1 MKDSAPTLLLIVLV
15 ILLLGLL
22 IGAATALRG
31 QGLRMAVLH
40 RVQAILHRNNVV
52 RRGDFTNIIFLHHS
66 VGRNLIQQ
74 GGVRERLT
82 AAGFQFWDHDYNWE
96 GLTRPD
102 GTLAGYSYGIPGD
115 NTDPDGLARL
125 FSQPAFPW
133 PVNAFSGLLQH
144 EVIIVKSC
152 FPNSNIVSDEQ
163 FAEIQGYYLKMRKRM
178 GQFPDHLFIIVTSP
192 PLNPAETTPEAAARA
207 RTLSR
212 WLQSEEF
219 LAGHP
224 NLAVFDLFGLL
235 AEDDPAAPDFNMLR
249 AEYRDGEDSHPNRLA
264 NETIG
269 PLFAD
274 FIIEVV
280 QTYRARLTEGG
291 VKP

>member
-1 MKDSAPTLLLIVLV
+1 MKHPWTPILLVLLILSV
-15 ILLLGLL
+15 LLGLGL
-22 IGAATALRG
+22 ALRG
-31 QGLRMAVLH
+31 KGVRMALIH
-40 RVQAILHRNNVV
+40 RVRAILHQGDVV
-52 RRGDFTNIIFLHHS
+52 RRGDFTDVIFLHHS
-66 VGRNLIQQ
+66 VGRNLINQ

-82 AAGFQFWDHDYNWE
+82 EAGFRFWDHDYNWE

-125 FSQPAFPW
+125 FSQPVFPW

-152 FPNSNIVSDEQ
+152 FPNSHIQSEEQ
-163 FAEIQGYYLKMRKRM
+163 LREMQGYYLKMRERM
-178 GQFPDHLFIIVTSP
+178 DRFPNHLFIIVTTP

-207 RTLSR
+207 RALSR
-212 WLQSEEF
+212 WLQSDEF

-224 NLAVFDLFGLL
+224 NVAVFDLFGLL
-235 AEDDPAAPDFNMLR
+235 AEDDPTAPDFNMLR
-249 AEYRDGEDSHPNRLA
+249 AGYREGVDSHPNQFA

-269 PLFAD
+269 PIFAD
-274 FIIEVV
+274 FII
-280 QTYRARLTEGG
+280 QTTHAYREIHSQ
-291 VKP
+291 

>member
-1 MKDSAPTLLLIVLV
+1 MTRHPLTTVLTVLLVLLILLV
-15 ILLLGLL
+15 GLGW
-22 IGAATALRG
+22 AARG
-31 QGLRMAVLH
+31 KGLRMAFIHRVRAVLH
-40 RVQAILHRNNVV
+40 RGEIV
-52 RRGDFTNIIFLHHS
+52 RTGDFTNVIFLHHS
-66 VGRNLIQQ
+66 VGRHLIQQ

-82 AAGFQFWDHDYNWE
+82 EAGFRFWDHDYNWE

-102 GTLAGYSYGIPGD
+102 GTLAGYSYGVPDD
-115 NTDPDGLARL
+115 NTDPDGLARI

-152 FPNSNIVSDEQ
+152 FPNSNIQSDEQ
-163 FAEIQGYYLKMRKRM
+163 LQEIRGHYLRMRERID
-178 GQFPDHLFIIVTSP
+178 QFPDHLFIIVTSP

-207 RTLSR
+207 RSLSR
-212 WLQSEEF
+212 WLQSDEF

-235 AEDDPAAPDFNMLR
+235 AEDDPTAPDFNMLR
-249 AEYRDGEDSHPNRLA
+249 AEYREGTDSHPNRLA

-269 PLFAD
+269 PIFAD
-274 FIIEVV
+274 FI
-280 QTYRARLTEGG
+280 QTARSYNDRMT
-291 VKP
+291 K

>member
-1 MKDSAPTLLLIVLV
+1 MKHSLTLILLLLLI
-15 ILLLGLL
+15 LLLVGSGL
-22 IGAATALRG
+22 ALRG
-31 QGLRMAVLH
+31 KGVRMALIH
-40 RVQAILHRNNVV
+40 RVQAILHHKDVV
-52 RRGDFTNIIFLHHS
+52 RRGDFTDVIFLHHS
-66 VGRNLIQQ
+66 VGRNLINQ

-82 AAGFQFWDHDYNWE
+82 EAGFRFWDHDYNWE

-102 GTLAGYSYGIPGD
+102 GTPAGYSYGIPGD
-115 NTDPDGLARL
+115 NTDPDGLARI

-133 PVNAFSGLLQH
+133 PVNALSGLLQH

-152 FPNSNIVSDEQ
+152 FPNSNIQSDEQ
-163 FAEIQGYYLKMRKRM
+163 LQEIQGHYLKMRERIDR
-178 GQFPDHLFIIVTSP
+178 FPDRLFIIVTSP

-207 RTLSR
+207 RALSR
-212 WLQSEEF
+212 WLQSDEF

-249 AEYRDGEDSHPNRLA
+249 AEYREGTDSHPNRFA

-269 PLFAD
+269 PIFAD
-274 FIIEVV
+274 FII
-280 QTYRARLTEGG
+280 QTARSYNDRMTNDQ
-291 VKP
+291 

>member
-1 MKDSAPTLLLIVLV
+1 MKHSLTLILLLLLILLV
-15 ILLLGLL
+15 GSGL
-22 IGAATALRG
+22 ALRG
-31 QGLRMAVLH
+31 KGVRMALIH
-40 RVQAILHRNNVV
+40 RVQAILHHKDVV
-52 RRGDFTNIIFLHHS
+52 RRGDFTDVIFLHHS
-66 VGRNLIQQ
+66 VGRNLINQ

-82 AAGFQFWDHDYNWE
+82 EAGFRFWDHDYNWE

-102 GTLAGYSYGIPGD
+102 GTPAGYSYSIPGD
-115 NTDPDGLARL
+115 NTDPDGLARI

-152 FPNSNIVSDEQ
+152 FPNSNIQSDEQ
-163 FAEIQGYYLKMRKRM
+163 LQEIQGHYLKMRERM
-178 GQFPDHLFIIVTSP
+178 DRFPDHLFIIVTSP

-207 RTLSR
+207 RALSR
-212 WLQSEEF
+212 WLQSDEF

-249 AEYRDGEDSHPNRLA
+249 AEYREGTDSHPNRFA
-264 NETIG
+264 NEVIG
-269 PLFAD
+269 PVFAD
-274 FIIEVV
+274 FIIE
-280 QTYRARLTEGG
+280 TARAYAQWAKGNVG
-291 VKP
+291 P

>member
-1 MKDSAPTLLLIVLV
+1 MR
-15 ILLLGLL
+15 
-22 IGAATALRG
+22 LRG
-31 QGLRMAVLH
+31 QGVRMALVH
-40 RVQAILHRNNVV
+40 RVRAIIHRNDVI
-52 RRGDFTNIIFLHHS
+52 RRGDFTDVIFLHHS
-66 VGRNLIQQ
+66 VGRNLVNQ

-82 AAGFQFWDHDYNWE
+82 GAGFRFWDHDYNWE
-96 GLTRPD
+96 GLTCPD
-102 GTLAGYSYGIPGD
+102 GTPAGYSYSIPGD

-152 FPNSNIVSDEQ
+152 FPNSHIQSDEQ
-163 FAEIQGYYLKMRKRM
+163 LREMQGYYLKMRERM
-178 GQFPDHLFIIVTSP
+178 ERFPDHLFIIVTSP

-207 RTLSR
+207 RALSR
-212 WLQSEEF
+212 WLQSDEF

-249 AEYRDGEDSHPNRLA
+249 AEYREGTDSHPNRLA
-264 NETIG
+264 NETVG
-269 PLFAD
+269 PIFAD
-274 FIIEVV
+274 FII
-280 QTYRARLTEGG
+280 QTARSYNDRMTE
-291 VKP
+291 

>member
-1 MKDSAPTLLLIVLV
+1 MKHSWTPILLILL
-15 ILLLGLL
+15 ILTLLLLGL
-22 IGAATALRG
+22 GVALRG
-31 QGLRMAVLH
+31 RGIRMALIH
-40 RVQAILHRNNVV
+40 RARAILYREDVV
-52 RRGDFTNIIFLHHS
+52 RRGDFTDVIFLHHS
-66 VGRNLIQQ
+66 VGRNLIHQ

-82 AAGFQFWDHDYNWE
+82 EAGFRFWDHDYNWE

-102 GTLAGYSYGIPGD
+102 GTPAGYSYGIPGD

-125 FSQPAFPW
+125 FAQPVFPW
-133 PVNAFSGLLQH
+133 PLNALSGLLQH
-144 EVIIVKSC
+144 KVIIVKSC
-152 FPNSNIVSDEQ
+152 FPNSNIRSDEQ
-163 FAEIQGYYLKMRKRM
+163 LLEMQGYYLRMRERM
-178 GQFPDHLFIIVTSP
+178 DRFQDHLFIIVTSP

-224 NLAVFDLFGLL
+224 NVAVFDLFGLL

-249 AEYRDGEDSHPNRLA
+249 AEYREGTDSHPNRFA

-269 PLFAD
+269 PIFAD
-274 FIIEVV
+274 FII
-280 QTYRARLTEGG
+280 QTARAYNDRMTE
-291 VKP
+291 

>member
-1 MKDSAPTLLLIVLV
+1 MKDSAPALLLVVLV

-40 RVQAILHRNNVV
+40 RMQAILHRNDGV
-52 RRGDFTNIIFLHHS
+52 RRGDFTNVIFLHHS

-125 FSQPAFPW
+125 FAQPAFPW
-133 PVNAFSGLLQH
+133 PLNAFSGLLQH
-144 EVIIVKSC
+144 EVIIIKSC
-152 FPNSNIVSDEQ
+152 FPNSNIRSDEQ
-163 FAEIQGYYLKMRKRM
+163 LREMQGYYLKVRERIDR
-178 GQFPDHLFIIVTSP
+178 FPDHLFIIVTSP

-212 WLQSEEF
+212 WLQSDEF

-235 AEDDPAAPDFNMLR
+235 AEDDPTAPDFNMLR
-249 AEYRDGEDSHPNRLA
+249 AEYREGTDSHPNRVA

-274 FIIEVV
+274 FIIEVARA
-280 QTYRARLTEGG
+280 YRARLEGG
-291 VKP
+291 TGP

>member
-1 MKDSAPTLLLIVLV
+1 MKHSLTLIILLLLI
-15 ILLLGLL
+15 LLLVGSGL
-22 IGAATALRG
+22 ALRG
-31 QGLRMAVLH
+31 KGVRMALIH
-40 RVQAILHRNNVV
+40 RVQAILHHKDVV
-52 RRGDFTNIIFLHHS
+52 RRGDFTDVIFLHHS
-66 VGRNLIQQ
+66 VGRNLINQ

-82 AAGFQFWDHDYNWE
+82 EAGFRFWDHDYNWE

-102 GTLAGYSYGIPGD
+102 GTPAGYSYSIPGD
-115 NTDPDGLARL
+115 NTDPDGLARI

-152 FPNSNIVSDEQ
+152 FPNSNIQSDEQ
-163 FAEIQGYYLKMRKRM
+163 LQEIQGHYLKMRERM
-178 GQFPDHLFIIVTSP
+178 DRFPDHLFIIVTSP

-207 RTLSR
+207 RALSR
-212 WLQSEEF
+212 WLQSDEF

-249 AEYRDGEDSHPNRLA
+249 AEYREGTDSHPNRFA
-264 NETIG
+264 NEVIG
-269 PLFAD
+269 PVFAD
-274 FIIEVV
+274 FIIE
-280 QTYRARLTEGG
+280 TARAYAQWAKGNVG
-291 VKP
+291 P

>member
-1 MKDSAPTLLLIVLV
+1 MKHHLWTIILLILLTVLLLVG
-15 ILLLGLL
+15 LGL
-22 IGAATALRG
+22 TLRG
-31 QGLRMAVLH
+31 KGVRMALIH
-40 RVQAILHRNNVV
+40 RVRAIMHRGDIV
-52 RRGDFTNIIFLHHS
+52 RRGDFTDVIFLHHS
-66 VGRNLIQQ
+66 VGRNLINQ

-82 AAGFQFWDHDYNWE
+82 GAGFRFWDHDYNWE

-115 NTDPDGLARL
+115 NTDPDGLARI

-152 FPNSNIVSDEQ
+152 FPNSNIRSDEQ
-163 FAEIQGYYLKMRKRM
+163 LREMQGYYLRMRDRVDR
-178 GQFPDHLFIIVTSP
+178 FPRHLFIIVTSP

-207 RTLSR
+207 RALSR

-224 NLAVFDLFGLL
+224 NVAVFDLFGLL

-249 AEYRDGEDSHPNRLA
+249 AEYREGTDSHPNRFA
-264 NETIG
+264 NETMG
-269 PLFAD
+269 PIFAD
-274 FIIEVV
+274 FVIEVAH
-280 QTYRARLTEGG
+280 TYRARLAKQEAR
-291 VKP
+291 P